1 MPEINIYNFIENI
14 TKYVWGDK
22 NYFVNLKP
30 IKEIEEKIE
39 ENFEKEFPSG
49 LEKIKQEIEAV
60 LDYSDENINGYR

>member
-49 LEKIKQEIEAV
+49 LEKIKQEMKT
-60 LDYSDENINGYR
+60 

>member
-39 ENFEKEFPSG
+39 ENFEKRISKWIG
-49 LEKIKQEIEAV
+49 
-60 LDYSDENINGYR
+60 ENKARN

>member
-39 ENFEKEFPSG
+39 ENFQVDWRK
-49 LEKIKQEIEAV
+49 
-60 LDYSDENINGYR
+60 